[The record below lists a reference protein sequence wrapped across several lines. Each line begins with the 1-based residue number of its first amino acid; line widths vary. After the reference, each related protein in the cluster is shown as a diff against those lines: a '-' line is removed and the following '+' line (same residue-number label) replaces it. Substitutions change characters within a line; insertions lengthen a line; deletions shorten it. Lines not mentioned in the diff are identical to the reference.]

1 MQRCRHHVFLF
12 HLFNPRSLWCVN
24 ALYEAASTDPEPKSK
39 QEEVLAAD
47 LEDSAD
53 LVASVH
59 FLQEQQ
65 RSATAAACSP
75 ANLLEAAGSLLVLP
89 LPSDPAERSRIQRK
103 LPAVQHHQSKLL
115 KTLHSAVCMLY
126 CLVDVLVVLFVWL
139 ETMAVLDL
147 LNPWLS
153 VQVLVV
159 PWVLL
164 SASFASWLSVGNA
177 GWRKWLDSFGTVRI
191 YLSLLLPEPVSCP
204 SSWTGLLACV
214 S

>member
-1 MQRCRHHVFLF
+1 MFQF
-12 HLFNPRSLWCVN
+12 HLFNPRSLWCLN
-24 ALYEAASTDPEPKSK
+24 ALCEAASTDPEPESK
-39 QEEVLAAD
+39 REEPLAAD

-59 FLQEQQ
+59 FLQEQ
-65 RSATAAACSP
+65 RSAAATACSP
-75 ANLLEAAGSLLVLP
+75 AHSPETADSLLVLP
-89 LPSDPAERSRIQRK
+89 LQNDPAERSRIQRK
-103 LPAVQHHQSKLL
+103 PPAVQHHQWKLL

-153 VQVLVV
+153 IQVLVV

-177 GWRKWLDSFGTVRI
+177 GWRKWLDSFGAVRI
-191 YLSLLLPEPVSCP
+191 CLSLLLPEPLSCP
-204 SSWTGLLACV
+204 SSWTGLLV
-214 S
+214 SIS